1 MTAPLKAASAPLR
14 RLLVWD
20 YDWSLIN
27 TNSDTFVVEKLRPEL
42 MARFDSPCS
51 GGWTAL
57 MDRQMKVP
65 VFEENLLAVRRAA
78 EAEAAQIVLSDA
90 NTVFIEAFLQS
101 AGLRSCFSEII
112 TNAAEFNSDGCL
124 RVRPFHEG
132 PPHGC
137 PLCPDNLC
145 KGLVLRRLLA
155 DYQPQRV
162 LYVGDGGG
170 DFCPACELRKEDVL
184 LCRAPPSPPL
194 TRFGLKRRLE
204 GPPEVKQDG
213 SAAKVVARVT
223 EWQSGEDVLAAIT
236 DFLV

>member
-42 MARFDSPCS
+42 MAHFRSPCS
-51 GGWTAL
+51 DGWTAL
-57 MDRQMKVP
+57 MDRQMKALFDLGVSRGLVEQCVSSVP

-112 TNAAEFNSDGCL
+112 TNAAEFNYDGCL
-124 RVRPFHEG
+124 HVRPFHEG

-155 DYQPQRV
+155 DYRPQRV

-170 DFCPACELRKEDVL
+170 DFCPACELR
-184 LCRAPPSPPL
+184 P
-194 TRFGLKRRLE
+194 
-204 GPPEVKQDG
+204 
-213 SAAKVVARVT
+213 
-223 EWQSGEDVLAAIT
+223 
-236 DFLV
+236 

>member
-57 MDRQMKVP
+57 MDRQMKALFDLGVSRGWVEQCVSSVP

-124 RVRPFHEG
+124 RVRPFHATWQ
-132 PPHGC
+132 
-137 PLCPDNLC
+137 
-145 KGLVLRRLLA
+145 LLEA
-155 DYQPQRV
+155 Q
-162 LYVGDGGG
+162 L
-170 DFCPACELRKEDVL
+170 
-184 LCRAPPSPPL
+184 
-194 TRFGLKRRLE
+194 
-204 GPPEVKQDG
+204 
-213 SAAKVVARVT
+213 
-223 EWQSGEDVLAAIT
+223 
-236 DFLV
+236 